1 MKMTDF
7 REYLKLMKLHS
18 VGFTTVI
25 PVIGAVA
32 TGVMDW
38 LLFAELVLI
47 GFLVHVFGF
56 TMNEYRDVEIDR
68 LSKELNEKPLVK
80 GTISPGTAFFIFV
93 STGVSALAVNLIIIR
108 QPASFALLVLS
119 FVFAVIYNLYSKKKG
134 YMEFSLAA
142 WTFFLVL
149 SGNAAVNGHV
159 NRLGV
164 MVAAVAFL
172 QILFNTGISGAF
184 KDIDHD
190 PVGAGATT
198 PLRMGVRVNKKRILV
213 SKKFIG
219 YSFAVKSAQI
229 GVTLLPIIL
238 GTVGSSENELLF
250 KIISIFIL
258 SITVSYLTKY
268 FLTIRYFE
276 RDKVLKPL
284 AAIEVLS
291 YIMVPVMLLGVIDW
305 EMAAVLALYPFA
317 VAVPLVP
324 IIYRRLIP
332 VV

>member
-25 PVIGAVA
+25 PVIGAAA
-32 TGVMDW
+32 TGSMGW
-38 LLFAELVLI
+38 LLFGELVFI

-56 TMNEYRDVEIDR
+56 TMNEYRDVEVDR
-68 LSKELNEKPLVK
+68 LAKELNEKPLVK
-80 GTISPGTAFFIFV
+80 GTISPGTAFLIFV
-93 STGVSALAVNLIIIR
+93 VTGISALVVNLIMIR
-108 QPASFALLVLS
+108 ESLSFALLVLS
-119 FVFAVIYNLYSKKKG
+119 FVFAIIYNLYSKKKG

-149 SGNAAVNGHV
+149 SGNAAVNGDV
-159 NRLGV
+159 NGLGI
-164 MVAAVAFL
+164 MVAAIASF

-198 PLRMGVRVNKKRILV
+198 PLRMGVRVENGRIHV
-213 SKKFIG
+213 SKRFIA

-238 GTVGSSENELLF
+238 GTVRSSENEYLF
-250 KIISIFIL
+250 KIISILVL

-268 FLTIRYFE
+268 FLTIRYFK
-276 RDKVLKPL
+276 RDRVLKPL
-284 AAIEVLS
+284 AAIEVFS
-291 YIMVPVMLLGVIDW
+291 YMMVPVMLLGVIDW
-305 EMAAVLALYPFA
+305 QMAAVLALYPFA

-324 IIYRRLIP
+324 IIYRKLIP